1 MTGFYTTGNP
11 AILYDNVEGANGA
24 WSETNRSQECIAN
37 DIYAG
42 GEQRP
47 MGFFNDALASG
58 TVPDFNLVLP
68 NGCEDGEANC
78 KPVNN
83 RYRQFD
89 LFLQHEI
96 PKIEASP
103 AFGSDGMIVVTYDE
117 SEREGGLA
125 KKWGYGMGGHVVCA
139 LIGPQ
144 VRPGTYDGAYYH
156 YSLLRTLEDGFRV
169 NGHVG
174 YANDVTAISH
184 VWR

>member
-1 MTGFYTTGNP
+1 MADQLPGCHALVAGELRRAHVGAVHEVRAAGLRHLVPSERRQPVPSARCRERHVARRVDDLARRRHRPVAYRLLRARRDTASGSLCEPKDACPVTGFYTTGNP

-78 KPVNN
+78 K
-83 RYRQFD
+83 
-89 LFLQHEI
+89 
-96 PKIEASP
+96 
-103 AFGSDGMIVVTYDE
+103 
-117 SEREGGLA
+117 
-125 KKWGYGMGGHVVCA
+125 
-139 LIGPQ
+139 
-144 VRPGTYDGAYYH
+144 
-156 YSLLRTLEDGFRV
+156 
-169 NGHVG
+169 
-174 YANDVTAISH
+174 
-184 VWR
+184 